1 MRKQS
6 VLKLFEDKKVRTA
19 WDEESE
25 KWYISIV
32 DVAGIL
38 IDSPNPGNYWKVLK
52 NRLKKENNQ
61 SVTDCNQLKMQS
73 TDGKFYKTDVADV
86 EQIFRL
92 MQPIHLLSCAGGK
105 QSGPIVSVMRPSAV
119 NFRLIRTAWSIFSS
133 F

>member
-19 WDEESE
+19 WDEEQE

-52 NRLKKENNQ
+52 NRLKKENN
-61 SVTDCNQLKMQS
+61 
-73 TDGKFYKTDVADV
+73 
-86 EQIFRL
+86 
-92 MQPIHLLSCAGGK
+92 
-105 QSGPIVSVMRPSAV
+105 
-119 NFRLIRTAWSIFSS
+119 
-133 F
+133 